1 MSVVRNESNT
11 HIRGAA
17 NSRAQ
22 LIEYHSVGASNLMAG
37 NRKLVRKVTVL
48 LKAISLVL

>member
-1 MSVVRNESNT
+1 MSVVRNEPNT

-37 NRKLVRKVTVL
+37 NRNACVKLQ
-48 LKAISLVL
+48 SF